1 MHEEELYLKVIAEEQ
16 AFQLLMTNVSII
28 FAFAL
33 ATAYAIYIYFGQRG
47 E

>member
-28 FAFAL
+28 FAFLL
-33 ATAYAIYIYFGQRG
+33 ATAYAIYLYCR
-47 E
+47 EHDE

>member
-28 FAFAL
+28 FAFLL
-33 ATAYAIYIYFGQRG
+33 ATAYAIYLYLRERDG
-47 E
+47 

>member
-28 FAFAL
+28 FAFLL
-33 ATAYAIYIYFGQRG
+33 ATAYAIYLYFRERG